1 MAALKLQ
8 QDETILA
15 QAQAQLA
22 KGFPQT
28 AGYFYL
34 TNRRLILEPDQ
45 FDSLGFGKRW
55 EVPLSR
61 VVDVE
66 KLERFKGG
74 TWIGG
79 AGKKLGIRLDDS
91 SLHTFAFYPSSNI
104 EVFYRVFIAQ
114 LKQGKS
120 SDRV

>member
-1 MAALKLQ
+1 MPTPKLQ
-8 QDETILA
+8 EGEKILA
-15 QAQAQLA
+15 RAQAQLA

-55 EVPLSR
+55 EVSLSR
-61 VVDVE
+61 IVKVE
-66 KLERFKGG
+66 KLERFQGG
-74 TWIGG
+74 TWIGS
-79 AGKKLGIRLDDS
+79 AGKKLAIRLDDS

-104 EVFYRVFIAQ
+104 EEFYHAFMAH
-114 LKQGKS
+114 LKQVKS
-120 SDRV
+120 SDGI

>member
-1 MAALKLQ
+1 MAALELQ
-8 QDETILA
+8 QGEKILVI
-15 QAQAQLA
+15 A

-34 TNRRLILEPDQ
+34 TNKRLLLEPDQ

-55 EVPLSR
+55 EVLLSR
-61 VVDVE
+61 VVNVE

-79 AGKKLGIRLDDS
+79 AGKKLVIRLDDS
-91 SLHTFAFYPSSNI
+91 SLHTFSFYPSSNI
-104 EVFYRVFIAQ
+104 EAFYQVFIQ
-114 LKQGKS
+114 ELEQVKS
-120 SDRV
+120 SDCI